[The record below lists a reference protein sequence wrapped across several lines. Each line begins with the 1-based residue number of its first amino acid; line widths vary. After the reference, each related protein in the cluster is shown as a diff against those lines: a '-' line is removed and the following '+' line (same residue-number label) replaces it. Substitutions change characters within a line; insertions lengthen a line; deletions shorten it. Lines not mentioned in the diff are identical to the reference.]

1 MVARGY
7 PCCRDYAEQ
16 TGIPV
21 ERTGALLVAW
31 NDEELAALPGL
42 QGKADDNG
50 YTHCEIVDAERGL
63 PAGARTSATGRS
75 AA

>member
-7 PCCRDYAEQ
+7 HLLADYAAQ

-31 NDEELAALPGL
+31 NEEELAALPGL
-42 QGKADDNG
+42 QAKAADNG
-50 YTHCEIVDAERGL
+50 YTQCEIVDADEVYRQV
-63 PAGARTSATGRS
+63 PAPR
-75 AA
+75 